1 MSWTGSLS
9 GAVCYIMVLW
19 LLPDL
24 RDTDPGVMEEH
35 WRMVNIPAL
44 RLRV

>member
-9 GAVCYIMVLW
+9 SAICYILLLW

-24 RDTDPGVMEEH
+24 RDSNPGMMEDY
-35 WRMVNIPAL
+35 WRKNMNRWMSP
-44 RLRV
+44 